1 MTKQEIQEFID
12 RMEEIGDVWSE
23 EQVEDV
29 FGKKSL
35 EEALKERRS
44 QIGSF
49 FDIIGKAINR

>member
-29 FGKKSL
+29 FGNKSL